1 MGVEKAVLLASHP
14 TGSGI
19 WTQLGLGAL
28 DLVPVANRP
37 LLFHNLEA
45 LATAGV
51 RSVALVVD
59 PASARAIRATVED
72 GRAWRMSV
80 ECIEAPAEAGALG
93 QLRAADAVL
102 DGHPFVAQRSDVLL
116 RDRIRPLARRFDG
129 DDALDA
135 LALEL
140 GPSVAPA
147 VVGMCFL
154 RAEALRSLS
163 AVGGALELDG
173 LVADLGAQGG
183 RVSRRRIDGCLPCG
197 GDREALLAANRRLL
211 DELVP
216 GATRAEVIDS
226 ELQGL
231 VRVGPGARLHRTLV
245 RGPAIIGAGAQ
256 LSNAYVGP
264 YTSIGP
270 GVVVDGCELEHSIV
284 LPDAELRYLGARL
297 ESSVVGRGARI
308 VREPSLPQA
317 LRLVVADG
325 AEVTLA

>member
-1 MGVEKAVLLASHP
+1 MGIEKAVLLASRP
-14 TGSGI
+14 QGAGI

-28 DLVPVANRP
+28 DLVPVATRP
-37 LLFHNLEA
+37 LLFHTLAA
-45 LATAGV
+45 LASAGV

-59 PASARAIRATVED
+59 TAGAREVRASVGD
-72 GRAWRMSV
+72 GRAWRMHVSYV
-80 ECIEAPAEAGALG
+80 DAPEAPGALG
-93 QLRAADAVL
+93 QLRAASAVL
-102 DGHPFVAQRSDVLL
+102 DGEPFVAQRSDVLL

-129 DDALDA
+129 DALDA

-147 VVGMCFL
+147 VIGMCFL
-154 RAEALRSLS
+154 R
-163 AVGGALELDG
+163 GGALKSLERAEDGLELDG
-173 LVADLGAQGG
+173 MVSDLGAHGG
-183 RVSRRRIDGCLPCG
+183 RVSRRRIDGCLPCR
-197 GDREALLAANRRLL
+197 GDRDALLAANRRLL

-216 GATRAEVIDS
+216 GASRAEVVDS

-231 VRVGPGARLHRTLV
+231 VRIGPGARLYRSLV

-264 YTSIGP
+264 YTSLGP
-270 GVVVDGCELEHSIV
+270 GVVVDGSEVEHSIV

-308 VREPSLPQA
+308 VRQPSVPHA
-317 LRLVVADG
+317 MRLVVADG

>member
-1 MGVEKAVLLASHP
+1 MGIEQAVLLATRP
-14 TGSGI
+14 RGAGI

-45 LATAGV
+45 LASAGV
-51 RSVALVVD
+51 RSVALVVE
-59 PASARAIRATVED
+59 PAGSRAIRDSVGD
-72 GRAWRMSV
+72 GRAWRMEV
-80 ECIEAPAEAGALG
+80 DFVEAPEEPGALG
-93 QLRAADAVL
+93 QLRAAGATL
-102 DGHPFVAQRSDVLL
+102 DGHPFIAQRGDVLL
-116 RDRIRPLARRFDG
+116 RDRIRPLARRFAG
-129 DDALDA
+129 DALDA

-140 GPSVAPA
+140 GPSVTPT

-154 RAEALRSLS
+154 RGEALKSLE
-163 AVGGALELDG
+163 AAEDGLELDG
-173 LVADLGAQGG
+173 VVADLGAHGG
-183 RVSRRRIDGCLPCG
+183 RVSRRRIDGCQPCC
-197 GDREALLAANRRLL
+197 GDRDALLAANRRLL

-216 GATRAEVIDS
+216 GATRAELVDC
-226 ELQGL
+226 ELQGP

-245 RGPAIIGAGAQ
+245 RGPAIIGAGAR

-270 GVVVDGCELEHSIV
+270 GVVVEGSELEHSIV

-308 VREPSLPQA
+308 VREPSVPHA
-317 LRLVVADG
+317 MRLLVADG